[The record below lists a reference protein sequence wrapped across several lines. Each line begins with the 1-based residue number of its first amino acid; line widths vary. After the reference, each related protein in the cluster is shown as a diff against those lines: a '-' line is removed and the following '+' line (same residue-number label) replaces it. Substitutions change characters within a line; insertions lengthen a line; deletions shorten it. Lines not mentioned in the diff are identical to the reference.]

1 MSKYTDLALRLEQI
15 DAQIKTSH
23 SHGATAV
30 RKQRQAE
37 VKIVEFRTKLEH
49 AQEEAQLLALKV
61 ADLKK
66 QRKQILEELRT
77 RTEQTV

>member
-23 SHGATAV
+23 SHGAASV
-30 RKQRQAE
+30 RKQKMAE
-37 VKIVEFRTKLEH
+37 IKIIEFRTKLEH
-49 AQEEAQLLALKV
+49 AQEEAQLLAVKV